1 MSASPKLPELRDHVV
16 ICNCNE
22 KVRRIVTELHGSSQ
36 GAPQIVL
43 LVQDEALW
51 RANPR
56 WHPPPPAA
64 GEAPRFHVIYGC
76 PTEVEAL
83 SLAQISAARAAIILA
98 DPRQGQLADP
108 RSTLVAIAIERQNP
122 QVHTV
127 MELISSQ
134 NRVHVRSSEV
144 NEIICLG
151 EITEKL
157 IAQSCISPGV
167 KQVFDHL
174 LSSAATTNQL
184 FVTPL
189 PEELAG
195 RSFRELSRAAIE
207 RRAPFVLC
215 GYELAPGRV
224 SGVAPRRSG
233 RSPAQQLD
241 AGDAK
246 AGLLGGAPHVFV
258 INPRANV
265 EPGKDTPLEQGDKLV
280 VLSFARPQLAAALG
294 PPHEARDREPV
305 GED

>member
-1 MSASPKLPELRDHVV
+1 MSAAPSLPTLRDHVV
-16 ICNCNE
+16 VCNCNE
-22 KVRRIVTELHGSSQ
+22 KVRRIVAELHGSSQ
-36 GAPQIVL
+36 GALEIVL

-56 WHPPPPAA
+56 WHPPPPPE
-64 GEAPRFHVIYGC
+64 GEPPRFHVIYGC
-76 PTEVEAL
+76 PTKAEAL
-83 SLAQISAARAAIILA
+83 SRAQVGAARAAIILA

-108 RSTLVAIAIERQNP
+108 RSTLVAIAIERENP

-134 NRVHVRSSEV
+134 NRIHVRSSDV

-167 KQVFDHL
+167 KQIFDHL
-174 LSSAATTNQL
+174 LSSSASTNQL
-184 FVTPL
+184 FITRL

-195 RSFRELSRAAIE
+195 LSYRELSREAIR

-215 GYELAPGRV
+215 GYELAR
-224 SGVAPRRSG
+224 SRLAEMSPRRH
-233 RSPAQQLD
+233 R
-241 AGDAK
+241 AGGQEADG

-265 EPGKDTPLEQGDKLV
+265 EPGKDTPLAQGDKLV
-280 VLSFARPQLAAALG
+280 VLAFERPRLNTVLG
-294 PPHEARDREPV
+294 TPREARDREPV